1 MSLRRLKNISKKMS
15 FVWRLSDVSSIS
27 QKRCIFCDVSETS
40 QNHLLQVFVIFQK
53 YPTKIISCNF
63 RKIIIISD
71 KIDVGPLETLK
82 KLNVFW
88 EQCIDINQICHE
100 CQWVDI
106 CVRVFAG
113 QRSLK
118 AHFVGVLFTTLSN
131 IFRLIKLY
139 ITRWRS

>member
-1 MSLRRLKNISKKMS
+1 MMSLRRLKNISKKMS

-88 EQCIDINQICHE
+88 EQSIDINQICHE
-100 CQWVDI
+100 YQWVDI
-106 CVRVFAG
+106 CVRVLAG
-113 QRSLK
+113 QRSSK
-118 AHFVGVLFTTLSN
+118 PICRCIIYYS
-131 IFRLIKLY
+131 
-139 ITRWRS
+139 